1 MRPVNDKTP
10 TTREVEGVLSRE
22 PRGGTLA
29 VMSRD
34 LSITR

>member
-1 MRPVNDKTP
+1 MNDKTP

-29 VMSRD
+29 P
-34 LSITR
+34 SIETLRGG

>member
-10 TTREVEGVLSRE
+10 TTREAEGVLSSDPE
-22 PRGGTLA
+22 EGTLA
-29 VMSRD
+29 MMRRA